1 VVRIT
6 LIIATRNACDY
17 IEETLQSI
25 IMQEHKDIQL
35 IIVDSQ
41 SDDGTLE
48 ILKKYTDAIDV
59 LISEPDDGIY
69 DAWNKGCKYIEGE
82 WVHFLG
88 AGDVLPSKDT
98 YKNVVPY
105 LVTAY
110 PKHEMVYGDLEL
122 ILPITKK
129 VVEKISIP
137 YEHMK
142 NKWVTARPLTPV
154 HPEVFAHYSLFKV
167 LPFDKK
173 YKMAGDLKFML
184 QSMRRRNPLHINVLV
199 DKMLLGGLSSDIR
212 YLELAELEKKMV
224 ISELGILVPKSEIL
238 LYRIKF
244 NAKLSILKY
253 FPVGYL
259 KIITN
264 IYRKMMMKNSYD

>member
-1 VVRIT
+1 MKIT
-6 LIIATRNACDY
+6 LIIATRNASDC

-25 IMQEHKDIQL
+25 VKQEHNDIQL
-35 IIVDSQ
+35 IIVDGR

-59 LISEPDDGIY
+59 LISEHDDGIY

-82 WVHFLG
+82 WVQFLG

-105 LVTAY
+105 LIAAY
-110 PKHEMVYGDLEL
+110 PKYEMVYGDLEL
-122 ILPITKK
+122 ISPTTKK

-137 YEHMK
+137 YERMK
-142 NKWVTARPLTPV
+142 NKWIAARPLTPV
-154 HPEVFAHYSLFKV
+154 HPEVFSHYSLFKAH
-167 LPFDKK
+167 PFDKK

-184 QSMRRRNPLHINVLV
+184 QSMQRRDPLHINVLV
-199 DKMLLGGLSSDIR
+199 DKMLLGGQSSDVR

-224 ISELGILVPKSEIL
+224 ISELGISVPKYEIL

-264 IYRKMMMKNSYD
+264 IYRKVRIKNSYY